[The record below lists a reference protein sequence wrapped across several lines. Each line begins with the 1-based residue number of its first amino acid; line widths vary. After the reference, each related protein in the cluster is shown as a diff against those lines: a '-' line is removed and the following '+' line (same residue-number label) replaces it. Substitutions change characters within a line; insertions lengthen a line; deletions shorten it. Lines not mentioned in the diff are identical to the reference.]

1 MELTAQ
7 DIWSRLLE
15 AARPLLPEHTF
26 RTWLAPT
33 EAVAVTDDQ
42 LVVATP
48 NAFAIEWIERHYAP
62 LLVQLGER
70 LFGRRFVL
78 SLQHN
83 GRGAP
88 PPPPA
93 AWPAAPPTPAPTAAA
108 ASAPT
113 AEAPESTPLNPRYTF
128 DRFVI
133 GSNNQL
139 AAAAAHAVA
148 EAPGRLYNP
157 LFIYGGVGLGKTHLM
172 QAIGHEVRRRDP
184 QRRVVYVSCER
195 FTNELIGAI
204 QAGGMAEFRRR
215 YRSVDVLLVD
225 DIQFLE
231 GKRQTQEEFFHT
243 FNAIYDAQGQIVLTS
258 DRPPKEIGVE
268 DRLVSR
274 FEWGLVADIQPP
286 DYETRLAILRLKIEE
301 IGLDL
306 PPDSP
311 VLEYIARYCTSSVR
325 DLEGKVR
332 KLQALSV
339 LERRDITLDLARLV
353 LEPELRLRP
362 PEERPVRLTP
372 EAIRRR
378 VAQVWGVS
386 EDALQSKRRT
396 KEVTLPRQVAMYL
409 IKELLGLS
417 LVEIGRL
424 FGGRDHSTVIHALGK
439 VEEEMRLDP
448 SLRERIEALRAEFV
462 GGGERAAVA

>member
-33 EAVAVTDDQ
+33 EAVAVTEDQ

-62 LLVQLGER
+62 LLIQLGER

-78 SLQHN
+78 CLQHN

-93 AWPAAPPTPAPTAAA
+93 AAVRLPIAAPLPPVAVTAGR
-108 ASAPT
+108 
-113 AEAPESTPLNPRYTF
+113 EAPESTPLNPRYTF

-184 QRRVVYVSCER
+184 RRRVVYVSCER

-204 QAGGMAEFRRR
+204 QAGSMAEFRRR

-301 IGLDL
+301 IGLDV

-311 VLEYIARYCTSSVR
+311 VLDYIARYCTSSVR

-339 LERRDITLDLARLV
+339 LERREITLDLARLV

-362 PEERPVRLTP
+362 PETRARVLTP
-372 EAIRRR
+372 EGIRRR
-378 VAQVWGVS
+378 VAQAWGVS
-386 EDALQSKRRT
+386 EEALQSKRRT
-396 KEVTLPRQVAMYL
+396 KDVTLPRQVAMYL
-409 IKELLGLS
+409 IKELLGLP

-439 VEEEMRLDP
+439 VEEEIRLDP
-448 SLRERIEALRAEFV
+448 ALRDRIEALRAELSGV
-462 GGGERAAVA
+462 NAEAAVA